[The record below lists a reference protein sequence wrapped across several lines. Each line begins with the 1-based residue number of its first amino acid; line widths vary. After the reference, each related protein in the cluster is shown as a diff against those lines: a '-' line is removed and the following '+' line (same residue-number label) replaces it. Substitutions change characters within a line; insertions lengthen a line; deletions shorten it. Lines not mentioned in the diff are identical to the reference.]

1 MSLRLAIV
9 VESAAIAFD
18 VFTMKSFRFHSFLF
32 FVVVIVVVCL
42 FVFFYLQLQA
52 FVFNPGNLVE
62 PLDKLYH
69 SLYVLLQVIST

>member
-9 VESAAIAFD
+9 VKSAAIAFD

-32 FVVVIVVVCL
+32 FVVVIYVVCL
-42 FVFFYLQLQA
+42 FVFYLQLQA
-52 FVFNPGNLVE
+52 FVFNQENLVE

-69 SLYVLLQVIST
+69 SLYVLLQIIST